1 MYKQQNYLTKLKNG
15 QATPF
20 LDQKEQIELKQKLKN
35 ETYHIYK
42 PYKDS
47 EKNILYVTNIPK
59 VILYEIKSKIP
70 LRHQDILGTIHSLN
84 IKNEVFGDIIIKDNH
99 YYIYLL
105 SQMKNYF
112 ESNLLTIKNSPIELI
127 PLSLVTLENYERSY
141 EEIKL
146 ITSSIRIDTVIA
158 NIMNTSRQKAV
169 MKIKSKEVLLNYD
182 ILTNTSYLLKENDI
196 FSIRKY
202 GKFKYIGISK
212 KTKKDNFIICCQKYI

>member
-20 LDQKEQIELKQKLKN
+20 LDPKEQIELKQKLKN

-42 PYKDS
+42 PYQDS
-47 EKNILYVTNIPK
+47 EKNILYVTNIPE

-112 ESNLLTIKNSPIELI
+112 ESNLLTIKNSLVELI
-127 PLSLVTLENYERSY
+127 PLPLVTLENYERSY

-169 MKIKSKEVLLNYD
+169 MKIKNKEVLLNYD
-182 ILTNTSYLLKENDI
+182 ILTNSSYLLKENDI

-202 GKFKYIGISK
+202 GKFKYIGIIK